1 MLAVAAVALVFIVSG
16 MVGSS
21 LMFGFRQTSLSIAPK
36 GSGKTGDGVI
46 LISFE
51 LG

>member
-1 MLAVAAVALVFIVSG
+1 LWFRCMLALEAVALLFIVSG

-36 GSGKTGDGVI
+36 GAARPATE
-46 LISFE
+46 SF
-51 LG
+51 